1 MSYEFNDQENQVFF
15 SASSSMKTV
24 GILLMIS
31 AVLGLIPALTRASVS
46 DIVSG
51 VINVV
56 VAVFLLR
63 AAGAFRKIVL
73 TEGDDIGHTMVALR
87 SLRGYFFIQALSFI
101 IVGGAVVYGVLKATE
116 VI

>member
-1 MSYEFNDQENQVFF
+1 MSYEFNDKENQVFF

-31 AVLGLIPALTRASVS
+31 AVLGLLPALADANISK
-46 DIVSG
+46 IISG
-51 VINVV
+51 GINIV

-87 SLRGYFFIQALSFI
+87 SLRGYFFIQALSFL
-101 IVGGAVVYGVLKATE
+101 IVGGAVTFGVLKGTG